1 MVFLADTWLHFT
13 TKTVNLIQTRPVAI
27 GTDYS
32 LTLRS
37 PNCTSSNNSFTN
49 SGYGCSLNPAATQT
63 FLMDSTQSLQVLNN
77 ISSVITVLN
86 NGPDRT
92 YTYLGVPSVAS
103 VSSRDYTAT
112 TYGMQTQCRPV
123 SNECN
128 LNPLAGAFT
137 PFRCSEAFQ
146 GDLELNNN

>member
-1 MVFLADTWLHFT
+1 MVVLADTWLHVT
-13 TKTVNLIQTRPVAI
+13 TKTVNFIQTTPVAI

-49 SGYGCSLNPAATQT
+49 SGYGCSLNPVGSTI
-63 FLMDSTQSLQVLNN
+63 LIDSTQSLQVLDN
-77 ISSVITVLN
+77 ISNIITVLN

-112 TYGMQTQCRPV
+112 TFGMQTQCRPV
-123 SNECN
+123 SKNATLTPLPELIRLSDVPRLFKVIWN
-128 LNPLAGAFT
+128 LT
-137 PFRCSEAFQ
+137 IT
-146 GDLELNNN
+146 